1 MAVIGAHVGGPIEDS
16 PDRKHISAILYI
28 LKSFISLKQNS
39 LWCYANLIWTVE
51 MFANCNWLWNWVVPW
66 TQGHPLMYRA
76 KHHFG
81 CFVSPSFWGLLLNI
95 LKHCFWKVTSKAPAA
110 HLKQWT
116 LSGQH
121 TVTAHR
127 SSPGDFSVCPAL
139 ASCSL
144 LWAEA
149 RLMLP
154 PLCHW

>member
-81 CFVSPSFWGLLLNI
+81 CFVSPSFCQVSGS
-95 LKHCFWKVTSKAPAA
+95 KSEVSCETYTSTGFKNN
-110 HLKQWT
+110 LQGSSST
-116 LSGQH
+116 SQ
-121 TVTAHR
+121 TVDIVRSAHR
-127 SSPGDFSVCPAL
+127 SSLGDFSVCPAL

-149 RLMLP
+149 RLMLS
-154 PLCHW
+154 C